1 MAQILIFMNIIAI
14 FMLKRNVHNVKNV
27 YKPMRRVFTL
37 LFLLIAFTVITPTA
51 VVANSTYELSAIDAR
66 FGEKDYIKLY
76 PNPMV
81 SDATIKISDEIDVD
95 KSKVSITF
103 YNIVGS
109 EVFKVNQVKDY
120 ELKIFKDNFKNSG
133 IYFYQL
139 KIDEKV
145 ITTGRIT
152 VK

>member
-14 FMLKRNVHNVKNV
+14 FMLKKNVHNVKNV

-37 LFLLIAFTVITPTA
+37 LFLSIAFTVITPTA

>member
-1 MAQILIFMNIIAI
+1 MTFKFQMHIFKLMKHDGNPKNGYRLMSKTFTFLLLLCASLIFLPKIS
-14 FMLKRNVHNVKNV
+14 
-27 YKPMRRVFTL
+27 T
-37 LFLLIAFTVITPTA
+37 
-51 VVANSTYELSAIDAR
+51 ANSFELSSIEVR
-66 FGEKDYIKLY
+66 FGEKELIKFY

-81 SDATIKISDEIDVD
+81 SDATIKISDEIDLD
-95 KSKVSITF
+95 RSKVSVVF

-109 EVFKVNQVKDY
+109 EVYKINQVKEYD
-120 ELKIFKDNFKNSG
+120 LKIIRDIFKSSG

-139 KIDEKV
+139 KIDDSV